1 MMEQKKG
8 LISINAGIL
17 LGILG
22 GAASFLESCI
32 VVTYTTGHY
41 GLVGLGVA
49 ILALSGAV
57 ITYKGSRILGTII
70 MFFSSLIGELTGGII
85 GWVFAVINP
94 SIFLSILNDTFIV
107 SSWTILSL
115 IGSILILFNLWK
127 DRGKHK

>member
-8 LISINAGIL
+8 MFSINAGIL

-32 VVTYTTGHY
+32 VVTYSTGNY

-49 ILALSGAV
+49 IFALSGAV
-57 ITYKGSRILGTII
+57 IIYKGSRILGTII

-85 GWVFAVINP
+85 GLVIAVINP
-94 SIFLSILNDTFIV
+94 SFLSIFNDTFVV

>member
-8 LISINAGIL
+8 MFLINAGIL

-22 GAASFLESCI
+22 GAVSFLESC
-32 VVTYTTGHY
+32 VVLTYTTGHY

-57 ITYKGSRILGTII
+57 IIYRGARIFGTII

-85 GWVFAVINP
+85 GWVLVVINP
-94 SIFLSILNDTFIV
+94 SFWSIFNEAFVV
-107 SSWTILSL
+107 SSWTIFSL
-115 IGSILILFNLWK
+115 IGSILILFTLWK
-127 DRGKHK
+127 DRGKYK